1 MSPLLHNPNFFHV
14 VPDAVVARPDLVRP
28 MQVVEREQIE
38 RALILCE
45 GDRLLAAKQLG
56 ISKTSLYRWIKRFR
70 NEQV

>member
-1 MSPLLHNPNFFHV
+1 
-14 VPDAVVARPDLVRP
+14 